1 MLYNMV
7 NIISMHHYGI
17 VKHIAPLQHGQCHHH
32 AVNLGQLPILHNDI
46 TKHVAQLQ
54 HGQH

>member
-7 NIISMHHYGI
+7 NIISMHHYGF
-17 VKHIAPLQHGQCHHH
+17 VKHVAPLQHGQCHHH